1 MKYNRHFGQNLMKSY
16 YFIERILDIS
26 DIKHEDTILEIGAGE
41 GDLTEGLCERAGKV
55 ISYEV
60 DERLFLLAKKRL
72 SKYKNLVLLNENGFK
87 STSCFNKI
95 KIVSNL
101 PYSQS
106 RNFVFW
112 LTERDFETA
121 TVVLQK
127 EFVEKLISQPGV
139 KSYRAISV
147 ISQLS
152 FKMSTFDQI
161 PPDAFF
167 PPPKVYSYI
176 VKFEALKSS
185 LLDYRSRNLLRLCFS
200 FKRKKIYS
208 IIKYFS
214 KDVSSL
220 PDEIKSMK
228 EKRIDHLSPRDCL
241 ALLGFLSSFEAQ

>member
-1 MKYNRHFGQNLMKSY
+1 MKYNRHFGQNLMRSY
-16 YFIERILDIS
+16 YFIERILNIS

-41 GDLTEGLCERAGKV
+41 GDLREGLCERASKV

-60 DERLFLLAKKRL
+60 DERLFLLAKKKL

-87 STSCFNKI
+87 STFRFN

-106 RNFVFW
+106 RKFVFW
-112 LTERDFETA
+112 LTEKEFESA

-127 EFVEKLISQPGV
+127 EFVEKLTSQPGV

-167 PPPKVYSYI
+167 PTPKVYSYI
-176 VKFEALKSS
+176 VKFEALKPS
-185 LLDYRSRNLLRLCFS
+185 LLDYRSKSLLRLCFS
-200 FKRKKIYS
+200 FKRKKICN

-220 PDEIKSMK
+220 PDEIKSLK
-228 EKRIDHLSPRDCL
+228 EKRIDHLSPKDCL
-241 ALLGFLSSFEAQ
+241 TLLGFLSSFEVQ